1 MYHGIPPFAE
11 FFDGMGSARTGGEV
25 LDVSDAIVFKRCRC
39 STRSDE
45 RKGQVMGGVTVG
57 EILELE
63 EEVFVSIYG
72 GGSHGGLLL
81 FCTSYIS
88 HHHIIRY
95 YSRNCK

>member
-1 MYHGIPPFAE
+1 
-11 FFDGMGSARTGGEV
+11 MGSARTGGEV

-63 EEVFVSIYG
+63 EEVFVAI
-72 GGSHGGLLL
+72 GGSHGGLY
-81 FCTSYIS
+81 FAS
-88 HHHIIRY
+88 HII
-95 YSRNCK
+95 SIS